1 MARRRGWEGTVTLY
15 IELRADG
22 TIGDVQVAQS
32 SGYPL
37 LDEAARD
44 TVKTWRHTPVKR
56 DGVPVTRRAQQQLVF
71 KLD

>member
-1 MARRRGWEGTVTLY
+1 MARQRGWEGTVTLY

-22 TIGDVQVAQS
+22 TIGDVQVARS

-44 TVKTWRHTPVKR
+44 TVKTWRHMPVKHA
-56 DGVPVTRRAQQQLVF
+56 GVPVTRHAQQQLVF